1 MELGLTGKVAFITA
15 ASKGLGKAVAMELA
29 KEGVQLAIS
38 SRNEEQIVKAAEEI
52 RQATG
57 TRVEAMAA
65 DVSKPEEIQ
74 NFVNTM
80 MDRFGKVDILVLN
93 AGGPPS
99 GDFMSFDD
107 QTWESAFQTN
117 LMSIVRMVREV
128 VPHMRKTGGGKILTI
143 ASSSVKVPIP
153 GLVLSNTFR
162 AGIAGLMKT
171 LSMELAQDNI
181 LVNVVGPGRIAT
193 DRLKE
198 LDQARANKLG
208 KSTEEV
214 KEQIVQTIPLRRYG
228 EPEEF
233 AKAVVFLASDA
244 NSYITGSTL
253 LIDGGMVQAL

>member
-1 MELGLTGKVAFITA
+1 MELGLKGKVAFITA
-15 ASKGLGKAVAMELA
+15 ASKGLGKAIAMELA
-29 KEGVQLAIS
+29 KEGVELAIS
-38 SRNEEQIVKAAEEI
+38 SRDEEQIAKTAEEI
-52 RQATG
+52 RKVTG
-57 TRVEAMAA
+57 TRVESMAA
-65 DVSKPEEIQ
+65 DVSKPEDIQ
-74 NFVNTM
+74 QFVHTM
-80 MDRFGKVDILVLN
+80 IERLGKVDILVLN

-99 GDFMSFDD
+99 GEFMQFDD
-107 QTWESAFQTN
+107 ETWEKAFQTN
-117 LMSIVRMVREV
+117 LMSVVRMVREV
-128 VPHMRKTGGGKILTI
+128 VPHMRKTGGGKIITI

-171 LSMELAQDNI
+171 LSIELAQDNI

-208 KSTEEV
+208 KSVEEV
-214 KEQIVQTIPLRRYG
+214 KEEIVQTIPLRRYG

-244 NSYITGSTL
+244 NSYITGSTVM
-253 LIDGGMVQAL
+253 IDGGMVQAL